1 MVSSIGSTASSLF
14 QYYSSIQN
22 SADSVSTAQ
31 GQSFEEL
38 LSNGKVSNQNDNQ
51 NFSITALPD
60 VGSSQSSSSSSSSS
74 SNIEMDLNGDGVV
87 TLDEI
92 LQYTA
97 MQMSEQVNEQIAADE
112 GSEQMQNESG
122 QNLQQDSFDLNS
134 FKTQMAS
141 KAYQMGENL
150 LSASIGPVTG
160 SFAV

>member
-74 SNIEMDLNGDGVV
+74 SNSEMDLNGDGVV

-112 GSEQMQNESG
+112 GSEQMQNE
-122 QNLQQDSFDLNS
+122 QNQQQDSFDLNS

-150 LSASIGPVTG
+150 LSASIGSVTG